1 MDEKTNIE
9 VSAEDA
15 DAYYDSTERAVE
27 EYLKDL
33 ESVSDLQ
40 DLIRVNAAFVGKM
53 VDAYDLLLAPNATK
67 H

>member
-67 H
+67 